1 MQAGNETSHAGEEE
15 SGVSPFAPKHPCSY
29 PGCATLTH
37 AGRCDLHRRQERRE
51 YDRGRKDDPF
61 HLLYAGRQWRR
72 VREAKLA
79 IDPLCERCRA
89 GGRIEAATEV
99 HHRTAVRDGGD
110 PFDITGLESLC
121 KPCHSRESAESGQRW
136 G

>member
-1 MQAGNETSHAGEEE
+1 MEAGSETAHSGKEE
-15 SGVSPFAPKHPCSY
+15 SGVSPFAPKRPCSY
-29 PGCATLTH
+29 PGCATLTQ
-37 AGRCDLHRRQERRE
+37 ASRCDLHRKQERRE

-61 HLLYAGRQWRR
+61 RRLYAGRQWRR

-89 GGRIEAATEV
+89 SGRIEAATEV

-110 PFDITGLESLC
+110 PFDVAGLESLC
-121 KPCHSRESAESGQRW
+121 KRCHSRESAESGQRW

>member
-1 MQAGNETSHAGEEE
+1 MEAGNETARPGEEE
-15 SGVSPFAPKHPCSY
+15 SGVSPFAPKRPCSY
-29 PGCATLTH
+29 PGCSILTD
-37 AGRCDLHRRQERRE
+37 AGRCDLHRKQERRE
-51 YDRGRKDDPF
+51 YDRGRKDDPS
-61 HLLYAGRQWRR
+61 HRLYASKQWRR

-89 GGRIEAATEV
+89 SGRIEAATEV
-99 HHRTAVRDGGD
+99 HHRIAVRDGGD
-110 PFDITGLESLC
+110 SFDVAGLESLC